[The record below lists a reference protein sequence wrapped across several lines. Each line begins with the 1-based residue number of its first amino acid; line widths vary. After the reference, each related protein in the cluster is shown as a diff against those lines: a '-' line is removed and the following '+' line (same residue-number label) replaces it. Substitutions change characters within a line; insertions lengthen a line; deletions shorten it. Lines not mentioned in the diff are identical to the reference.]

1 MLNAAQRLKFSLQKH
16 DQYYVLDPAGLPQEI
31 RERLGWTKPVKVV
44 FVSPPPQD
52 VENVIVL
59 GRNHPL
65 VGFLSERIVGRA
77 FLPKSEQ
84 DFARSGAAYTNSVKM
99 RTVLALLR
107 VRYVLSRKGRPEQF
121 AEEVVTVAYEA
132 VGGKISWKPTN
143 DAGVLALL
151 ENVTPAGNI
160 TPQEKN
166 DRIGRALEELRN
178 DKGSLRTISEARAA
192 DLEATYS
199 RLKKTLGDVRVKVT
213 AYEPDL
219 LGVYVLLPGGN
230 A

>member
-1 MLNAAQRLKFSLQKH
+1 
-16 DQYYVLDPAGLPQEI
+16 
-31 RERLGWTKPVKVV
+31 VV

-84 DFARSGAAYTNSVKM
+84 DFARAGAAYTNSVKI

-107 VRYVLSRKGRPEQF
+107 VRYVLSRKGRQEQF

-143 DAGVLALL
+143 DVSVLALL

-160 TPQEKN
+160 TPQEKH

-178 DKGSLRTISEARAA
+178 DKASLRSIAEARAA

>member
-1 MLNAAQRLKFSLQKH
+1 
-16 DQYYVLDPAGLPQEI
+16 
-31 RERLGWTKPVKVV
+31 
-44 FVSPPPQD
+44 
-52 VENVIVL
+52 
-59 GRNHPL
+59 
-65 VGFLSERIVGRA
+65 
-77 FLPKSEQ
+77 
-84 DFARSGAAYTNSVKM
+84 
-99 RTVLALLR
+99 VLALLR
-107 VRYVLSRKGRPEQF
+107 VRYVLSRKGRQEQF

-143 DAGVLALL
+143 DVSVLALL
-151 ENVTPAGNI
+151 ESVTPAGNI
-160 TPQEKN
+160 TPQEKD
-166 DRIGRALEELRN
+166 DRISRALEELRN
-178 DKGSLRTISEARAA
+178 DKGSLRSIAEARAA